1 MTDSTAKN
9 LVFGADVRPAFLA
22 ALGLSVLAWVN
33 ITPHFLLPLVSLG
46 IALIGIKAMNL
57 PTSGK
62 VSWYGCGLLVVA
74 AIAGSLAAYLI
85 FNLTPG
91 ELVGLITRAVLAQVA
106 AFVVIFVFF
115 TRLLPVEVSPPS
127 S

>member
-1 MTDSTAKN
+1 MTSSTTKN

-62 VSWYGCGLLVVA
+62 MSWYGRGLLVVA
-74 AIAGSLAAYLI
+74 AIGGSLAAYLI

-91 ELVGLITRAVLAQVA
+91 ELVGLTTRAVLAQV

-115 TRLLPVEVSPPS
+115 TRLLPVEVSPPVS
-127 S
+127 